1 MHMPPKIKADPYDW
15 PMVGDILPSNT
26 ALIVIDMQNDFC
38 SPGGYL
44 EHQGYPLEPM
54 RAPIPHIS
62 TLLNYFR
69 SNRYPIFHTR
79 EGHRPDLSTLSPREL
94 LRSRNNPSGL
104 GIGDEGP
111 LGRLLIRGEKGQ
123 DIIPELYP
131 ITQSSLSEGGFGPEP
146 VLDKPGKSA
155 FVHTELD
162 LMLRVKGIR
171 NLVVCGVTWEVCVG
185 STVREAMERGYD
197 CLVVKDAIGYSEV
210 TAKEGEQNR
219 GMGGVEAV
227 GVEGGIFGAW
237 VAKATQ
243 VVEALEG
250 VADETQKILL

>member
-1 MHMPPKIKADPYDW
+1 
-15 PMVGDILPSNT
+15 
-26 ALIVIDMQNDFC
+26 
-38 SPGGYL
+38 
-44 EHQGYPLEPM
+44 M

-62 TLLNYFR
+62 TLLTYFR
-69 SNRYPIFHTR
+69 NHRFPIFHTR
-79 EGHRPDLSTLSPREL
+79 EGHRPDLSTLSEREL

-104 GIGDEGP
+104 GIGDKGP

-131 ITQSSLSEGGFGPEP
+131 ITSSSNERGFSPEP

-155 FVHTELD
+155 FVYTELD
-162 LMLRVKGIR
+162 LMLRVKGIK

-197 CLVVKDAIGYSEV
+197 CLVVKDAIGCSEG
-210 TAKEGEQNR
+210 TGAERGESDR
-219 GMGGVEAV
+219 GMGGVEMV

-243 VVEALEG
+243 VVETMEAGAQEMR
-250 VADETQKILL
+250 DILLNSTTPAV